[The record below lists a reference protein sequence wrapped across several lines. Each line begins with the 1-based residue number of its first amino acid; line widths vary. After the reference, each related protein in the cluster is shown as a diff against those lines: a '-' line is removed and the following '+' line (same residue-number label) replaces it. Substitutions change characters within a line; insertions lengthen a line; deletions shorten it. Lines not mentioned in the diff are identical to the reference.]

1 MLHLAQVKK
10 NPTSG
15 EIELQLLA
23 QQQSEKVWLIANS
36 QSLTISPKTDLG
48 EGLLVLV
55 ELGGDREILNIKE
68 AKDWILNLVRQYL
81 TEEPITSELV
91 EAERARIEQWRQE
104 IAMKSLDLTRRHLE
118 IETHRDQL
126 QELESNLRQEQEVL
140 ENRWQELKK
149 LEAELASKDLDILA
163 AEDGDKRK
171 EDGEHKEE

>member
-23 QQQSEKVWLIANS
+23 QQQSDKIWQISNS
-36 QSLTISPKTDLG
+36 QSLRLAPKLDLS

-55 ELGGDREILNIKE
+55 ELGSDREILKIKE
-68 AKDWILNLVRQYL
+68 ATDWILDLVEQYL
-81 TEEPITSELV
+81 TEEVITSEFV
-91 EAERARIEQWRQE
+91 ETERARIEQWRQE
-104 IAMKSLDLTRRHLE
+104 IVMQSLDLTRRHLE

-126 QELESNLRQEQEVL
+126 QELETNLRQEQELL

-149 LEAELASKDLDILA
+149 LEEELASKEINILS
-163 AEDGDKRK
+163 AEVRDKERK
-171 EDGEHKEE
+171 NREHQEE